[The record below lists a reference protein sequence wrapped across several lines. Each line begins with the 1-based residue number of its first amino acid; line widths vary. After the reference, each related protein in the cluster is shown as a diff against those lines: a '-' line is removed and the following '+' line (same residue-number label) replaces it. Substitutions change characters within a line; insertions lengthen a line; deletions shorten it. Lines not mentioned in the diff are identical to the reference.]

1 MKMKKIIKF
10 VSFVLIVCVI
20 VTGLNCFM
28 STTSDRDTMHI
39 KGYFKEP
46 KNTIDVL
53 LIGASELYTGFN
65 SPLAWS
71 EFGFTSY
78 SICFAAQPGNL
89 CANMLSKALETQS
102 PKLTAIEINGFLR
115 HNSPKQ
121 DYCKMH
127 TWFDNVG
134 VDDDGKAYIEK
145 NVPQEMRNEYLYP
158 FYKYHSNWKT
168 PSVCIKNFFCRLF
181 LAFNGV
187 NYTKSFANTNLTRK
201 DGKIKEYK
209 SNFNDKARQA
219 LVDTLELCKSRGLKQ
234 VVFFRTPHCLKNTN
248 AEDFEKIKS
257 LVESYGYVYANFE
270 TSLAEIGLDAKDDF
284 YNTDH
289 LNIYGME
296 KNTRFLAKYFT
307 EHFDVKSIHSAQTVK
322 QWNRCAELTAEIS
335 EECKNDKKHH
345 IYYELSAYERAAN
358 IPYSIS
364 FISTIDDREQS
375 KKNS

>member
-1 MKMKKIIKF
+1 MKMKKLIKF
-10 VSFVLIVCVI
+10 ISFILVACVLVV
-20 VTGLNCFM
+20 GMSCFM

-46 KNTIDVL
+46 KNTVDVL

-89 CANMLSKALETQS
+89 CAVMLSKALETQS

-115 HNSPKQ
+115 HNSPEQQYGKI
-121 DYCKMH
+121 H

-134 VDDDGKAYIEK
+134 IDDGGKEYIEK
-145 NVPQEMRNEYLYP
+145 NVPQEMRNEYRFP

-181 LAFNGV
+181 LAAEGV

-201 DGKIKEYK
+201 DGEIKEYK
-209 SNFNDKARQA
+209 SNFNDESRQA
-219 LVDTLELCKSRGLKQ
+219 LTDTLELCKSRGLKQ

-248 AEDFEKIKS
+248 PQDFEKIKK
-257 LVESYGYVYANFE
+257 LVESYGYTYANFE
-270 TSLAEIGLDAKDDF
+270 SSLAEIGLNAKNDF
-284 YNTDH
+284 YNPDH

-307 EHFDVKSIHSAQTVK
+307 ENFDVKSSHSDETVK

-345 IYYELSAYERAAN
+345 IYYELSAYENAVN
-358 IPYSIS
+358 IPHSIS
-364 FISTIDDREQS
+364 FISTIDD
-375 KKNS
+375 KKNTK